1 MQRRKEASGEKRNV
15 AWTVT
20 RSRAKREKKQSEGAR
35 EAEAEKEG

>member
-20 RSRAKREKKQSEGAR
+20 RNRAKREQKQSQGAR